1 MNRQLIR
8 LVLDTIGEKITQEEF
23 NLVKDALENYEV
35 NVECAERLGFLYDNG
50 LEGWDKYQG
59 VIEDYQNYL
68 NEL

>member
-8 LVLDTIGEKITQEEF
+8 LVLDTVGEKITQEEF

-35 NVECAERLGFLYDNG
+35 NVEAAERLGFLYDNG
-50 LEGWDKYQG
+50 LENWDKYQG